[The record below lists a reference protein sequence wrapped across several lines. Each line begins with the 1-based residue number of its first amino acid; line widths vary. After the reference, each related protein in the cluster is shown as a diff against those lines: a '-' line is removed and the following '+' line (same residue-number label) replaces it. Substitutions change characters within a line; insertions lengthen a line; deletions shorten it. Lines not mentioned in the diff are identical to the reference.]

1 MSMQSRLPTGAKPR
15 QHGKRITSI
24 ARSAERRSRLK
35 TGPPERQ
42 DMSVYDDIKKA
53 LQDLLAPD
61 IREIKGELRAVN
73 VRLDS
78 IDRRFDDLIDRL
90 GLEKRIAN
98 LEREKKEN
106 PTQ

>member
-1 MSMQSRLPTGAKPR
+1 
-15 QHGKRITSI
+15 
-24 ARSAERRSRLK
+24 
-35 TGPPERQ
+35 
-42 DMSVYDDIKKA
+42 MSVYDDIKKA